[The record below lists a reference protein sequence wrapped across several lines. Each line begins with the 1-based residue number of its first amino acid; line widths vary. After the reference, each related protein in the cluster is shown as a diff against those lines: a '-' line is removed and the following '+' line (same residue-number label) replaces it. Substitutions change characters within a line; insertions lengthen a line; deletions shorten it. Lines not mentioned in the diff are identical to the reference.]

1 MQQASISHVD
11 KCLVPCLDIG
21 SLTVLNKNTHTAHHV
36 QMKYSLC
43 SPYFNTIRHVT
54 ASTGHQ
60 PPLLVRRWLCTRG
73 AHVNATLHVCMCVC
87 VCVHEELVIF
97 RSIQCVFHPQLPD
110 HCSVF
115 RLFFSPALLYPV
127 FCINCLLPRCLC
139 DEQNVSVAEPMEGEP
154 PQ

>member
-1 MQQASISHVD
+1 MFKWNTPYAPHTSIQYVTWPHLPGTNPH
-11 KCLVPCLDIG
+11 CLCDGGFAPEAHMW
-21 SLTVLNKNTHTAHHV
+21 THLYMYA
-36 QMKYSLC
+36 
-43 SPYFNTIRHVT
+43 
-54 ASTGHQ
+54 
-60 PPLLVRRWLCTRG
+60 
-73 AHVNATLHVCMCVC
+73 C

-154 PQ
+154 PQWHSSDATCKLTLKCPSQLSLSAVFSA